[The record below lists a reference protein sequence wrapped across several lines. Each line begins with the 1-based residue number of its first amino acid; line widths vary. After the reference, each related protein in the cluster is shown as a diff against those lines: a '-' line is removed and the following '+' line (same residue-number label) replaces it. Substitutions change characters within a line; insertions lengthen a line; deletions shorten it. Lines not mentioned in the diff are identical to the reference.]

1 MKTKKKKSEP
11 AISKKGDKSRSRQ
24 TILLQTLNH
33 SLALCDWL
41 NSMDGERMLASNV
54 VYAIWI
60 FLFQIEPNRG
70 NKIIIS
76 MQFIALEIQANKRKK
91 RSIET
96 FWLWIIELHLR
107 CFVFTSSSSSS
118 KSKFPTKESRKKDR
132 NSFCYLENISII
144 YVWIV
149 PF

>member
-1 MKTKKKKSEP
+1 MKKMKTKKKKSEP
-11 AISKKGDKSRSRQ
+11 VISKKGDKSRSRQ
-24 TILLQTLNH
+24 TILLQTLYH

-76 MQFIALEIQANKRKK
+76 MQFIALEIQAN
-91 RSIET
+91 
-96 FWLWIIELHLR
+96 
-107 CFVFTSSSSSS
+107 
-118 KSKFPTKESRKKDR
+118 
-132 NSFCYLENISII
+132 
-144 YVWIV
+144 
-149 PF
+149 